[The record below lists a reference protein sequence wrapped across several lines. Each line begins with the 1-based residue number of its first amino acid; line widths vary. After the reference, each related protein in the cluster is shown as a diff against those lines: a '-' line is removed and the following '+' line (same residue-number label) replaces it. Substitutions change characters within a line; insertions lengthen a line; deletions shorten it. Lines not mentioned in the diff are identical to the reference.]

1 MNQYC
6 KKQELSPT
14 HMLCLEDS
22 GHSFYV
28 QMNSSLGVIED
39 EMIIVRGSLDL
50 WGGEPKGF
58 EPQVTHGWQRAIDH
72 VTNDCCEYQM
82 SCEHQRA
89 ANTNEL
95 RTPTNELCNNHC
107 AFTLLL

>member
-1 MNQYC
+1 MHQRCEGILAKKKNIQSPSESILQ
-6 KKQELSPT
+6 KQELSPK
-14 HMLCLEDS
+14 HILCLEDS

-72 VTNDCCEYQM
+72 VTNECCEYQM
-82 SCEHQRA
+82 SCEHQ
-89 ANTNEL
+89 
-95 RTPTNELCNNHC
+95 
-107 AFTLLL
+107 